1 MSVEIKVV
9 AMADQLA
16 YPVQNDEV
24 LWENPARLSGDFLV
38 EEWVADNYGSLLFIV
53 DNHHDHLWAVK
64 GLDLPANGLTTVT
77 LPAIEE
83 YIMEA
88 MPS

>member
-9 AMADQLA
+9 KLADQVA

-38 EEWVADNYGSLLFIV
+38 EEWVADNYGSLLYVV
-53 DNHHDHLWAVK
+53 DNHDHLWAVK

-83 YIMEA
+83 YITEA
-88 MPS
+88 MSS